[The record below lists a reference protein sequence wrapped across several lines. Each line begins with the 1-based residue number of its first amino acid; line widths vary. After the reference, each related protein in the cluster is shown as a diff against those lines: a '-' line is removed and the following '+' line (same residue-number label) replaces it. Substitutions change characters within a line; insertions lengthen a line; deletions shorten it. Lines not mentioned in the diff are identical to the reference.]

1 VVALE
6 EFKVGMSQLNS
17 TCCLQEEQPPEGARD
32 KDAATESN
40 DELGEGEMDA
50 ASIEEQKAMDNF
62 AGSQL
67 PDPEIQLPDNL
78 DLEDGEG
85 EEGGDE
91 DAERR
96 DGEGEGLEMEGQE
109 AVCEERMEEGAGA
122 AHVECAHFFECL

>member
-6 EFKVGMSQLNS
+6 EFKVGMSQLNG

-32 KDAATESN
+32 KDTAAESN

-62 AGSQL
+62 AGAQP

-78 DLEDGEG
+78 DLEGREA

-91 DAERR
+91 DAERG

-109 AVCEERMEEGAGA
+109 AVCEERMDEGAGA
-122 AHVECAHFFECL
+122 SHVEGVHFFGCL